1 VAKAS
6 ALREQSDSE
15 LESHLGQ
22 LRDELFR
29 LRFQRATKQLDKEDR
44 IRQVR
49 KDIAR
54 ILTILHERGAAGER
68 G

>member
-6 ALREQSDSE
+6 VLREQSDQE
-15 LESHLGQ
+15 LQDQLTQ

-44 IRQVR
+44 FRHVR

-54 ILTILHERGAAGER
+54 ILTILQERGAGGVE
-68 G
+68 

>member
-6 ALREQSDSE
+6 VLREETDHE
-15 LESHLGQ
+15 LRNSLGS

-29 LRFQRATKQLDKEDR
+29 LRFQRATKQLEKEHR
-44 IRQVR
+44 MRHVR

-54 ILTILHERGAAGER
+54 ILTILHERGAGQER

>member
-1 VAKAS
+1 MAKAS
-6 ALREQSDSE
+6 ALREHSDQE
-15 LESHLGQ
+15 LQQQLRH

-44 IRQVR
+44 LRQVR

-54 ILTILHERGAAGER
+54 VLTILHERGVGREQE
-68 G
+68 